1 MIQIQFDPETERELR
16 KTDTKSRQRLS
27 HYIETLV
34 ARDLEDW
41 FDVKTVQTSKDT
53 WIPNPVTY
61 SSFPIEQEKL
71 SA

>member
-41 FDVKTVQTSKDT
+41 FDVKPVQSHTDT
-53 WIPNPVTY
+53 WIPNPITY
-61 SSFPIEQEKL
+61 SSFNSEEKL